1 MARADRGRWVVLAS
15 KEQLGLP
22 ILVDPVGAGP
32 DSERAFQHVQ
42 LDPRPVNR
50 HSTSVKVAS
59 TWSLLGKGHTLPTSA
74 SSDRKCSCG
83 RPSIEAPL
91 LAHAHDTGAVVD
103 ELPPPVFVAVIVLD
117 GLSTIEFGFEV
128 PWDEEHT
135 VGVCLRDGVVVEC
148 NGSVLEP

>member
-1 MARADRGRWVVLAS
+1 MLGHLVRARGRWRGSLSLSGCATRLSIPGRRREPAPDDLA
-15 KEQLGLP
+15 LAAT
-22 ILVDPVGAGP
+22 IVDRF
-32 DSERAFQHVQ
+32 D
-42 LDPRPVNR
+42 L
-50 HSTSVKVAS
+50 
-59 TWSLLGKGHTLPTSA
+59 W
-74 SSDRKCSCG
+74 
-83 RPSIEAPL
+83 RPSIEAAL